1 MIRKGLRV
9 NFDLTDSQ
17 KAVQQQA
24 CELAQS
30 VIAPRAAHWDQTEQY
45 PYENVDQLVQAGFMG
60 MTIPQAYGGQGRPLI
75 EAILVVEEM
84 AKVCGI
90 TGRIVVEG
98 NMGAVG
104 AITAYGSEEHKQR
117 YLPLVV
123 RGDKPAIAISEPQAG
138 SAATDMTTNAILD
151 GDSYV
156 LNGHKKW
163 ITGAGIS
170 QINLVFTRIHHDGAE
185 QGIGGL
191 IVEKGTPGFR
201 IGERAFMMGLRGI
214 PETEEIFEDC
224 RVPRENLLTIGF
236 GRLMSAY
243 NGQRVGAGTV
253 ALGVAQGAFDLAVKY
268 ATQRV
273 QFGRPIAE
281 FQGLQWLL
289 ADAKIQL
296 DAARLLLHR
305 AAVQLDAK
313 TGFPNVYLA
322 AIAKTFA
329 ADMAIKVS
337 NDALQ
342 VFGAAGYSRA
352 LPLERMVRDAR
363 MFAIGGGTTQA
374 QRNVVAT
381 GIFGRKF
388 SQRRESA

>member
-1 MIRKGLRV
+1 V
-9 NFDLTDSQ
+9 NFDLTASQ
-17 KAVQQQA
+17 QAVQQRARQVA
-24 CELAQS
+24 ET
-30 VIAPRAAHWDQTEQY
+30 VIAPKAAHWDQTEEY
-45 PYENVDQLVQAGFMG
+45 PYENVERLVQEGFMG
-60 MTIPQAYGGQGRPLI
+60 MTIPPAYGGQGRPLI
-75 EAILVVEEM
+75 EALLVVEEM

-104 AITAYGSEEHKQR
+104 AIIAYGTEEQKQC

-123 RGDKPAIAISEPQAG
+123 RGDKPAIAISEPEAG
-138 SAATDMTTNAILD
+138 SAATDMTTSAVLD

-163 ITGAGIS
+163 ITGAGVS
-170 QINLVFTRIHHDGAE
+170 QVNLVFARIVHDGTE

-191 IVEKGTPGFR
+191 IVEKGQPGFR
-201 IGERAFMMGLRGI
+201 IGKRAYMMGLRGI

-224 RVPRENLLTIGF
+224 RVPRANLVTIGF

-243 NGQRVGAGTV
+243 NSQRVGAGTV
-253 ALGVAQGAFDLAVKY
+253 ALGVAQGAFEQAIAY
-268 ATQRV
+268 AQQRQ

-281 FQGLQWLL
+281 FQGLQWML
-289 ADAKIQL
+289 ADARVQL

-305 AAVQLDAK
+305 AAVQLDPK
-313 TGFPNVYLA
+313 TGFPRMDLA

-329 ADMAIKVS
+329 ADMAIKVT

-342 VFGAAGYSRA
+342 VFGAAGYSRDF
-352 LPLERMVRDAR
+352 PLERMARDAR

-374 QRNVVAT
+374 QRNVIAAA
-381 GIFGRKF
+381 IFRRKF
-388 SQRRESA
+388 SQRRDEE

>member
-1 MIRKGLRV
+1 V
-9 NFDLTDSQ
+9 HFDLTDSQ
-17 KAVQQQA
+17 KAIQQRA
-24 CELAQS
+24 RELAQT
-30 VIAPRAAHWDQTEQY
+30 VIAPKAAHWDQTEQY
-45 PYENVDQLVQAGFMG
+45 PYENVEQLVQAGFMG
-60 MTIPQAYGGQGRPLI
+60 MTIPTAYGGQGRPLI

-104 AITAYGSEEHKQR
+104 AITAYGTEEQKRR

-123 RGDKPAIAISEPQAG
+123 QGDKPAIAISEPEAG
-138 SAATDMTTNAILD
+138 SAATDMTTTAVLD
-151 GDSYV
+151 GDSYI

-163 ITGAGIS
+163 ITGAGVS
-170 QINLVFTRIHHDGAE
+170 QVNLVFARIHHDGVE
-185 QGIGGL
+185 QGIGAL

-201 IGERAFMMGLRGI
+201 IGKRSYMMGLRGI

-224 RVPRENLLTIGF
+224 RVPRENLVTIGF
-236 GRLMSAY
+236 SRLMSAY

-253 ALGVAQGAFDLAVKY
+253 ALGVAQGAFDLAVEY
-268 ATQRV
+268 AQERM

-281 FQGLQWLL
+281 FQGLQWML

-313 TGFPNVYLA
+313 TGFPDVHLA
-322 AIAKTFA
+322 AMAKTFA

-342 VFGAAGYSRA
+342 VFGAAGYSRDF
-352 LPLERMVRDAR
+352 PLERMARDAR

-381 GIFGRKF
+381 GIFRRKF
-388 SQRRESA
+388 SQRRDGA

>member
-1 MIRKGLRV
+1 
-9 NFDLTDSQ
+9 
-17 KAVQQQA
+17 
-24 CELAQS
+24 
-30 VIAPRAAHWDQTEQY
+30 
-45 PYENVDQLVQAGFMG
+45 
-60 MTIPQAYGGQGRPLI
+60 
-75 EAILVVEEM
+75 
-84 AKVCGI
+84 
-90 TGRIVVEG
+90 
-98 NMGAVG
+98 MGAVG
-104 AITAYGSEEHKQR
+104 AIAAYGTEDQKQR

-123 RGDKPAIAISEPQAG
+123 QGDKPAIAISEPEAG
-138 SAATDMTTNAILD
+138 SAATDMTTTAVLD

-163 ITGAGIS
+163 ITGAGVS
-170 QINLVFTRIHHDGAE
+170 QINLVFARIHHDGTE

-201 IGERAFMMGLRGI
+201 IGDRAYMMGLRGI

-224 RVPRENLLTIGF
+224 RVPRENLLIIGF

-253 ALGVAQGAFDLAVKY
+253 ALGVAQGAFDLAVDY
-268 ATQRV
+268 ANERV

-281 FQGLQWLL
+281 FQGLQWML

-313 TGFPNVYLA
+313 TGFPNVHLA
-322 AIAKTFA
+322 AMAKTFA
-329 ADMAIKVS
+329 ADTAIKVS

-352 LPLERMVRDAR
+352 LPLERMARDAR

-374 QRNVVAT
+374 QRNVVAS
-381 GIFGRKF
+381 GVFGRKF
-388 SQRRESA
+388 SQRRETA

>member
-1 MIRKGLRV
+1 MD
-9 NFDLTDSQ
+9 FDLTEHQ
-17 KAVQQQA
+17 KTIQQRARQ
-24 CELAQS
+24 LAET

-45 PYENVDQLVQAGFMG
+45 PHENVDKLVQNGFMG
-60 MTIPQAYGGQGRPLI
+60 MTVDEAYGGRGSPLI

-104 AITAYGSEEHKQR
+104 AIGAYGSEAQKQR

-123 RGDKPAIAISEPQAG
+123 KGDKPAIAISEPEAG
-138 SAATDMTTNAILD
+138 SAATDMTTTAVLD
-151 GDSYV
+151 GDAYV

-163 ITGAGIS
+163 ITGAGVS
-170 QINLVFTRIHHDGAE
+170 QINLVFARIHHDGAE

-191 IVEKGTPGFR
+191 IVEKGMPGFR
-201 IGERAFMMGLRGI
+201 IGDRAYMMGLRGI
-214 PETEEIFEDC
+214 PESEEIFEDC
-224 RVPRENLLTIGF
+224 RVPRDNLLTIGF

-243 NGQRVGAGTV
+243 NSQRVGAGTV
-253 ALGVAQGAFDLAVKY
+253 ALGVAQGAFEQAVAY
-268 ATQRV
+268 AQERM

-281 FQGLQWLL
+281 FQGLQWML
-289 ADAKIQL
+289 ADAKVQL
-296 DAARLLLHR
+296 DASRLLLHR
-305 AAVQLDAK
+305 AAVQLDPK
-313 TGFPNVYLA
+313 TGFPNVHLA

-342 VFGAAGYSRA
+342 VFGAAGYSRDI
-352 LPLERMVRDAR
+352 PLERMVRDAR

-374 QRNVVAT
+374 QRNVIAT
-381 GIFGRKF
+381 GIFNRKF
-388 SQRRESA
+388 SQRRE

>member
-1 MIRKGLRV
+1 M

-17 KAVQQQA
+17 QAVQQQA
-24 CELAQS
+24 RQLAQTA
-30 VIAPRAAHWDQTEQY
+30 IAPRAAHWDETEQY
-45 PYENVDQLVQAGFMG
+45 PYENVEQLVKAGFMG
-60 MTIPQAYGGQGRPLI
+60 MTIPTAYSGQGRPLI

-84 AKVCGI
+84 ARVCGI

-104 AITAYGSEEHKQR
+104 AITVYGTEEQKQR

-138 SAATDMTTNAILD
+138 SAATDMTTTAVLE
-151 GDSYV
+151 GDSYI

-170 QINLVFTRIHHDGAE
+170 HINLVFARIHHEGVE

-191 IVEKGTPGFR
+191 IVEKDTPGFQ
-201 IGERAFMMGLRGI
+201 IGKRAYMMGLRGI
-214 PETEEIFEDC
+214 PETEELFQDC
-224 RVPRENLLTIGF
+224 RVPRENLLTLGF

-253 ALGVAQGAFDLAVKY
+253 ALGVAQGAFDLAVAY
-268 ATQRV
+268 AKERT

-281 FQGLQWLL
+281 FQGLQWML
-289 ADAKIQL
+289 ADAGIQL

-305 AAVQLDAK
+305 AAVQLDAR
-313 TGFPNVYLA
+313 TGFPNVHLA
-322 AIAKTFA
+322 AKAKTFA

-337 NDALQ
+337 NEALQ

-352 LPLERMVRDAR
+352 LPLERMLRDAR

-388 SQRRESA
+388 SQRRDQA

>member
-1 MIRKGLRV
+1 MD
-9 NFDLTDSQ
+9 FELTDSQ
-17 KAVQQQA
+17 KSVQQRA
-24 CELAQS
+24 RELAQAA
-30 VIAPRAAHWDQTEQY
+30 IAPRAAHWDQTEQY
-45 PYENVDQLVQAGFMG
+45 PYENVEQLVQAGFMG
-60 MTIPQAYGGQGRPLI
+60 MTVPEAYGGQGRPLI

-104 AITAYGSEEHKQR
+104 AITAYGTEEQKQR

-123 RGDKPAIAISEPQAG
+123 QGDKPAIAISEPEAG
-138 SAATDMTTNAILD
+138 SAATDMTTTAVLD
-151 GDSYV
+151 GDAYV

-163 ITGAGIS
+163 ITGAGVS
-170 QINLVFTRIHHDGAE
+170 QVNLVFARIQHDDVE

-191 IVEKGTPGFR
+191 IVEKGMPGFR
-201 IGERAFMMGLRGI
+201 IGKRAYMMGLRGI

-224 RVPRENLLTIGF
+224 RVPRDNLLTIGF

-253 ALGVAQGAFDLAVKY
+253 ALGVAQGAFDQAVAY
-268 ATQRV
+268 AQERL

-281 FQGLQWLL
+281 FQGLQWML

-296 DAARLLLHR
+296 DASRLLLHR
-305 AAVQLDAK
+305 AAVQLDPK
-313 TGFPNVYLA
+313 TGFPNLHLA

-342 VFGAAGYSRA
+342 VFGAAGYCRDF
-352 LPLERMVRDAR
+352 PLERMARDAR

-374 QRNVVAT
+374 QRNVIAA
-381 GIFGRKF
+381 GIFNRKF
-388 SQRRESA
+388 SQRRD

>member
-1 MIRKGLRV
+1 MD
-9 NFDLTDSQ
+9 FELTDSQ
-17 KAVQQQA
+17 KSVQQRA
-24 CELAQS
+24 RELAQAA
-30 VIAPRAAHWDQTEQY
+30 IAPRAAHWDQTEQY
-45 PYENVDQLVQAGFMG
+45 PYENVEQLVQAGFMG
-60 MTIPQAYGGQGRPLI
+60 MTVPEAYGGQGRPLI

-104 AITAYGSEEHKQR
+104 AITAYGTEEQKQR

-123 RGDKPAIAISEPQAG
+123 QGDKPAIAISEPEAG
-138 SAATDMTTNAILD
+138 SAATDMTTTAVLD
-151 GDSYV
+151 GDAYV

-163 ITGAGIS
+163 ITGAGVS
-170 QINLVFTRIHHDGAE
+170 QVNLVFARIQHDGVE

-191 IVEKGTPGFR
+191 IVEKGMPGFR
-201 IGERAFMMGLRGI
+201 IGKRAYMMGLRGI
-214 PETEEIFEDC
+214 PESEEIFEDC
-224 RVPRENLLTIGF
+224 RVPRDNLLTIGF

-253 ALGVAQGAFDLAVKY
+253 ALGVAQGAFDQAVAY
-268 ATQRV
+268 AQERL

-281 FQGLQWLL
+281 FQGLQWML
-289 ADAKIQL
+289 ADAKVQL
-296 DAARLLLHR
+296 DASRLLLHR
-305 AAVQLDAK
+305 AAVQLDPK
-313 TGFPNVYLA
+313 TGFPNVHLA

-342 VFGAAGYSRA
+342 VFGAAGYCRDF
-352 LPLERMVRDAR
+352 PLERMARDAR

-374 QRNVVAT
+374 QRNVIAT
-381 GIFGRKF
+381 GIFNRKF
-388 SQRRESA
+388 SQRRD

>member
-1 MIRKGLRV
+1 M

-17 KAVQQQA
+17 KAIQQQA
-24 CELAQS
+24 RKLART
-30 VIAPRAAHWDQTEQY
+30 VIAPRAAHWDITETY
-45 PYENVDQLVQAGFMG
+45 PVDNVQALVEAGFMG
-60 MTIPQAYGGQGRPLI
+60 MTISPAYGGPGRSFI

-84 AKVCGI
+84 ARVCGI

-98 NMGAVG
+98 NMGALG
-104 AITAYGSEEHKQR
+104 ALLAYGSEEQKR
-117 YLPLVV
+117 RFLPYVL
-123 RGDKPAIAISEPQAG
+123 RGDKPAIAISEPLAG
-138 SAATDMTTNAILD
+138 SAATDMRTTAIRD

-163 ITGAGIS
+163 ITGAGVS
-170 QINLVFTRIHHDGAE
+170 HINLVFARIIHDGVE
-185 QGIGGL
+185 QGIGGV

-201 IGERAFMMGLRGI
+201 IGRRSYMMGLRGI

-224 RVPRENLLTIGF
+224 RVPRANLLTIGF

-253 ALGVAQGAFDLAVKY
+253 ALGIAQGAFDLAVEY
-268 ATQRV
+268 AKERQ

-281 FQGLQWLL
+281 FQGLQWML
-289 ADAKIQL
+289 ADARMQL

-313 TGFPNVYLA
+313 TGFPNMQLA
-322 AIAKTFA
+322 AIAKAFA
-329 ADMAIKVS
+329 ADMAIKVT

-342 VFGAAGYSRA
+342 IFGAAGYSRDF
-352 LPLERMVRDAR
+352 PLERMARDAR

-374 QRNVVAT
+374 QRNIIAS
-381 GIFGRKF
+381 GIFARKF
-388 SQRRESA
+388 SQRRDGEE

>member
-1 MIRKGLRV
+1 MD
-9 NFDLTDSQ
+9 FELTDSQ
-17 KAVQQQA
+17 KSVQQRA
-24 CELAQS
+24 RELAQAA
-30 VIAPRAAHWDQTEQY
+30 IAPRAAHWDQTEQY
-45 PYENVDQLVQAGFMG
+45 PYENVEQLVQAGFMG
-60 MTIPQAYGGQGRPLI
+60 MTVPEAYGGQGRPLI

-104 AITAYGSEEHKQR
+104 AITAYGTEEQKQR
-117 YLPLVV
+117 YLPLIVQ
-123 RGDKPAIAISEPQAG
+123 GDKPAIAISEPEAG
-138 SAATDMTTNAILD
+138 SAATDMTTTAVLD
-151 GDSYV
+151 GDAYV

-163 ITGAGIS
+163 ITGAGVS
-170 QINLVFTRIHHDGAE
+170 QVNLVFARIQHDDVE

-191 IVEKGTPGFR
+191 IVEKGMPGFR
-201 IGERAFMMGLRGI
+201 IGKRAYMMGLRGI

-224 RVPRENLLTIGF
+224 RVPRDNLLTIGF

-253 ALGVAQGAFDLAVKY
+253 ALGVAQGAFDQAVAY
-268 ATQRV
+268 AQERL

-281 FQGLQWLL
+281 FQGLQWML
-289 ADAKIQL
+289 ADAKVQL
-296 DAARLLLHR
+296 DASRLLLHR
-305 AAVQLDAK
+305 AAVQLDPK
-313 TGFPNVYLA
+313 TGFPNVHLA

-342 VFGAAGYSRA
+342 VFGAAGYCRDF
-352 LPLERMVRDAR
+352 PLERMARDAR

-374 QRNVVAT
+374 QRNVIAT
-381 GIFGRKF
+381 GIFNRKF
-388 SQRRESA
+388 SQRRD

>member
-1 MIRKGLRV
+1 M

-24 CELAQS
+24 RELAQTA
-30 VIAPRAAHWDQTEQY
+30 IAPRAAHWDQTEQY
-45 PYENVDQLVQAGFMG
+45 PYENVDKLVQAGFMG
-60 MTIPQAYGGQGRPLI
+60 MTVPTAYGGQGRPLI

-90 TGRIVVEG
+90 TGRIAVEA

-104 AITAYGSEEHKQR
+104 AIMAFGTEAHKQR

-123 RGDKPAIAISEPQAG
+123 QGDKPAIAISEPEAG
-138 SAATDMTTNAILD
+138 SAATDMTTTAVLD
-151 GDSYV
+151 GDAYI

-170 QINLVFTRIHHDGAE
+170 HINLVFARIRHDDTE

-191 IVEKGTPGFR
+191 IVEKDTPGFR
-201 IGERAFMMGLRGI
+201 IGKRAYMMGLRGI
-214 PETEEIFEDC
+214 PETEEIFENC
-224 RVPRENLLTIGF
+224 QVPRENLLTIGF
-236 GRLMSAY
+236 GRLMAAY

-253 ALGVAQGAFDLAVKY
+253 ALGVAQGAFDLAVEY
-268 ATQRV
+268 AKDRI

-281 FQGLQWLL
+281 FQGLQWML
-289 ADAKIQL
+289 ADARIQL

-313 TGFPNVYLA
+313 TGFPNMHLA

-342 VFGAAGYSRA
+342 VFGAAGYSRDF
-352 LPLERMVRDAR
+352 PLERMARDAR

-381 GIFGRKF
+381 GVFGRKF
-388 SQRRESA
+388 SQRE

>member
-1 MIRKGLRV
+1 
-9 NFDLTDSQ
+9 
-17 KAVQQQA
+17 
-24 CELAQS
+24 
-30 VIAPRAAHWDQTEQY
+30 
-45 PYENVDQLVQAGFMG
+45 
-60 MTIPQAYGGQGRPLI
+60 LI

-104 AITAYGSEEHKQR
+104 AITAYGTEAQKQR

-123 RGDKPAIAISEPQAG
+123 RGDKPAIAITEPEAG
-138 SAATDMTTNAILD
+138 SAATDMTTTAVLD
-151 GDSYV
+151 GDAYA

-163 ITGAGIS
+163 ITGAGVS
-170 QINLVFTRIHHDGAE
+170 QINLVFARIQHHDVE

-201 IGERAFMMGLRGI
+201 IGKRAYMMGLRGI
-214 PETEEIFEDC
+214 PETEEIFESC
-224 RVPRENLLTIGF
+224 RVPRDHLLTIGF

-253 ALGVAQGAFDLAVKY
+253 ALGVAQGAFELAVEY
-268 ATQRV
+268 ALARH

-281 FQGLQWLL
+281 FQGLQWML
-289 ADAKIQL
+289 ADAKVQL

-313 TGFPNVYLA
+313 TGFPNVQLA

-329 ADMAIKVS
+329 ADMAIKVT

-342 VFGAAGYSRA
+342 VFGAAGYSRDF
-352 LPLERMVRDAR
+352 PLERMARDAR

-374 QRNVVAT
+374 QRNVIAS
-381 GIFGRKF
+381 GIFRRRF
-388 SQRRESA
+388 SQRREPARGDE

>member
-1 MIRKGLRV
+1 V
-9 NFDLTDSQ
+9 NFDLTTSQ
-17 KAVQQQA
+17 QAVQQRA
-24 CELAQS
+24 REVAAT
-30 VIAPRAAHWDQTEQY
+30 VIAPKAAHWDQTEEY
-45 PYENVDQLVQAGFMG
+45 PYENVERLVQEGFMG
-60 MTIPQAYGGQGRPLI
+60 MTIPTAYGGQGRPLI
-75 EAILVVEEM
+75 EALLVVEEM

-104 AITAYGSEEHKQR
+104 AIIAYGTEEQKQR
-117 YLPLVV
+117 YLPLVLG
-123 RGDKPAIAISEPQAG
+123 GDKPAIAISEPEAG
-138 SAATDMTTNAILD
+138 SAATDMTTSAVLD

-163 ITGAGIS
+163 ITGAGVS
-170 QINLVFTRIHHDGAE
+170 QVNLVFARIVHDGTE

-191 IVEKGTPGFR
+191 IVEKGQPGFR
-201 IGERAFMMGLRGI
+201 IGKRAYMMGLRGI

-224 RVPRENLLTIGF
+224 RVPRANLVTIGF

-243 NGQRVGAGTV
+243 NSQRVGAGTV
-253 ALGVAQGAFDLAVKY
+253 ALGVAQGAFEQAIAY
-268 ATQRV
+268 AQQRQ

-281 FQGLQWLL
+281 FQGLQWML
-289 ADAKIQL
+289 ADARVQL

-305 AAVQLDAK
+305 AAVQLDPK
-313 TGFPNVYLA
+313 TGFPRMDLA

-329 ADMAIKVS
+329 ADMAIKVT

-342 VFGAAGYSRA
+342 VFGAAGYSRDF
-352 LPLERMVRDAR
+352 PLERMARDAR

-374 QRNVVAT
+374 QRNVIASA
-381 GIFGRKF
+381 IFRRKF
-388 SQRRESA
+388 SQRRDEE

>member
-1 MIRKGLRV
+1 MH
-9 NFDLTDSQ
+9 FDLTESQ
-17 KAVQQQA
+17 KAIQQRARQ
-24 CELAQS
+24 LAQS
-30 VIAPRAAHWDQTEQY
+30 VMAPKAAHWDQTEQY
-45 PYENVDQLVQAGFMG
+45 PSDNVEQLVQAGLMG
-60 MTIPQAYGGQGRPLI
+60 MTIPTAYGGQGRPLI

-104 AITAYGSEEHKQR
+104 AITAYGTEEQKQR

-123 RGDKPAIAISEPQAG
+123 QGDKPAIAISEPEAG
-138 SAATDMTTNAILD
+138 SAATDMTTTAVLD
-151 GDSYV
+151 GDAYI

-163 ITGAGIS
+163 ITGAGVS
-170 QINLVFTRIHHDGAE
+170 QVNLVFARIYHDGVE

-191 IVEKGTPGFR
+191 IVEKGTPGFH
-201 IGERAFMMGLRGI
+201 IGKRAYMMGLRGI

-243 NGQRVGAGTV
+243 NSQRVGAGTV
-253 ALGVAQGAFDLAVKY
+253 ALGIAQGAFDLAVDY
-268 ATQRV
+268 AQERL

-281 FQGLQWLL
+281 FQGLQWML

-313 TGFPNVYLA
+313 TGFPDVHLA

-342 VFGAAGYSRA
+342 VFGAAGYSRDF
-352 LPLERMVRDAR
+352 PLERMARDAR

-381 GIFGRKF
+381 GIFRRKF
-388 SQRRESA
+388 SQRRDGE

>member
-1 MIRKGLRV
+1 MH
-9 NFDLTDSQ
+9 FDLTESQ
-17 KAVQQQA
+17 KAIQQRA
-24 CELAQS
+24 RELAQT
-30 VIAPRAAHWDQTEQY
+30 VIAPKAAHWDQTEQY
-45 PYENVDQLVQAGFMG
+45 PYENVEQLVQAGFMG
-60 MTIPQAYGGQGRPLI
+60 MTIPTAYGGQGRPLI

-104 AITAYGSEEHKQR
+104 AITAYGTEEQKQR
-117 YLPLVV
+117 YLPLVLQ
-123 RGDKPAIAISEPQAG
+123 GDKPAIAISEPEAG
-138 SAATDMTTNAILD
+138 SAATDMTTTAVLD
-151 GDSYV
+151 GDSYI

-163 ITGAGIS
+163 ITGAGVS
-170 QINLVFTRIHHDGAE
+170 QVNLVFARIHHDGVE
-185 QGIGGL
+185 QGIGAL

-201 IGERAFMMGLRGI
+201 IGKRAYMMGLRGI

-224 RVPRENLLTIGF
+224 RVPRENLVTIGF

-253 ALGVAQGAFDLAVKY
+253 ALGVAQGAFDLAVDY
-268 ATQRV
+268 AQERM

-281 FQGLQWLL
+281 FQGLQWML

-313 TGFPNVYLA
+313 TGFPDVHLA
-322 AIAKTFA
+322 AMAKTFA
-329 ADMAIKVS
+329 ADAAIKVS

-342 VFGAAGYSRA
+342 VFGAAGYSRDF
-352 LPLERMVRDAR
+352 PLERMARDAR

-381 GIFGRKF
+381 GIFRRKF
-388 SQRRESA
+388 SQRRDGA

>member
-1 MIRKGLRV
+1 V

-17 KAVQQQA
+17 RVVQQQA
-24 CELAQS
+24 RELAITA
-30 VIAPRAAHWDQTEQY
+30 IAPRAAHWDQTEAY
-45 PYENVDQLVQAGFMG
+45 PYENVEKLVQAGFMG
-60 MTIPQAYGGQGRPLI
+60 MTIPPAYGGQGRPLI

-104 AITAYGSEEHKQR
+104 AIMAYGSEEQKQR

-123 RGDKPAIAISEPQAG
+123 RGDKPAIAITEPEAG
-138 SAATDMTTNAILD
+138 SAATDMTTSAVLD
-151 GDSYV
+151 GDAYV

-163 ITGAGIS
+163 ITGAGVS
-170 QINLVFTRIHHDGAE
+170 HVNLVFARIVHDGTE

-191 IVEKGTPGFR
+191 IVEKGMPGFR
-201 IGERAFMMGLRGI
+201 IGKRAYMMGLRGI
-214 PETEEIFEDC
+214 PETEELFEDC
-224 RVPRENLLTIGF
+224 RVPRANLVTIGF

-253 ALGVAQGAFDLAVKY
+253 ALGVAQGAFEQAIDY
-268 ATQRV
+268 AQQRH

-281 FQGLQWLL
+281 FQGLQWML
-289 ADAKIQL
+289 ADARVQL

-305 AAVQLDAK
+305 AAVQLDPK
-313 TGFPNVYLA
+313 TGFPRVDLA

-329 ADMAIKVS
+329 ADMAIKVT

-342 VFGAAGYSRA
+342 VFGAAGYSRDF
-352 LPLERMVRDAR
+352 PLERMARDAR

-374 QRNVVAT
+374 QRNVIASA
-381 GIFGRKF
+381 IFRRRF
-388 SQRRESA
+388 SQRRDDG